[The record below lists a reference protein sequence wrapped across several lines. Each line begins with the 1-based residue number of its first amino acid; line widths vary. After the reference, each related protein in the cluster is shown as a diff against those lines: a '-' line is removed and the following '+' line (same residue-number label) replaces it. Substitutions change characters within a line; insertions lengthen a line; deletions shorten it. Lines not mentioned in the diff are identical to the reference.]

1 MGKEFT
7 DVDLETRALDD
18 LLSQDDDKPRIES
31 LVVALAAGAT
41 QMDALFADLVVD
53 RQFVGDVDPP
63 TVLSLGPVALYR
75 AAYVNE
81 SAGAM
86 VNWPDS
92 TLTVAN
98 TAAIVGAGAGPN
110 YEASYAAF
118 GGQPAVTFLGA
129 DYFATVASFEAD
141 GLTLIAG
148 FVSTAVTGNY
158 DVVVSLAWTGSA
170 FIGRN
175 SSTANAFIA
184 GVYQDL
190 SPGILLAAVDGLPHV
205 IALRRKI
212 NADGTATET
221 AWLDGVKIGSATV
234 SAATTTAQNIHIGG
248 SVADGDPLT
257 GAIGCIA
264 YFDRALTDTE
274 IGGAMQDVWSND
286 LGQTSDLSP
295 AVGALLDQWGGIV
308 GQPRGALPSDD
319 VYRGFIAA
327 RPAANRSTGT
337 RDELIEIAQ
346 IASGVT
352 VHQFDTPPASYIVEW
367 FPPTPFDSAT
377 KNELR
382 RIMED
387 ARPMGIGAT
396 YVEAFETGTLIIDS
410 AVVGERVD
418 EGDVGGSI

>member
-1 MGKEFT
+1 
-7 DVDLETRALDD
+7 
-18 LLSQDDDKPRIES
+18 
-31 LVVALAAGAT
+31 
-41 QMDALFADLVVD
+41 
-53 RQFVGDVDPP
+53 
-63 TVLSLGPVALYR
+63 VLSLGPVALYR

-129 DYFATVASFEAD
+129 DYFATVASFEGD
-141 GLTLIAG
+141 TDITLIAG

-158 DVVVSLAWTGSA
+158 DVVVSLLDFTAWIARNNGAADEFAAGIYTTTG
-170 FIGRN
+170 
-175 SSTANAFIA
+175 IA
-184 GVYQDL
+184 LDAL
-190 SPGILLAAVDGLPHV
+190 DGQPHV
-205 IALRRKI
+205 VVVRRRVT
-212 NADGTATET
+212 APFTATCT
-221 AWLDGVKIGSATV
+221 AWIDGVKIGEIAVDATELPA
-234 SAATTTAQNIHIGG
+234 SNLHIGG
-248 SVADGDPLT
+248 DPALGDPLT
-257 GAIGCIA
+257 GAIGCVA
-264 YFDRALTDTE
+264 YFNRALTDSE
-274 IGGAMQDVWSND
+274 IGGAMQDVWFND

-337 RDELIEIAQ
+337 RDELIEIAALAGGLPYTDIMQ
-346 IASGVT
+346 HDS
-352 VHQFDTPPASYIVEW
+352 FPASYVITW
-367 FPPTPFDSAT
+367 FPPTAYDAAT
-377 KNELR
+377 LNELR

-387 ARPMGIGAT
+387 ARPMGIGAA
-396 YVEAFETGTLIIDS
+396 YVHAPS
-410 AVVGERVD
+410 ATTTFRFDTPGQGFD
-418 EGDVGGSI
+418 EGLFAESF